1 MIRLVDEKW
10 VEEVSEALYA
20 DSSELRIICPFIK
33 AGALKQILYSE
44 PGELKVITRFD
55 LNDFAQG
62 VSDIAALRMFVKANA
77 RVRGVRNLHAKLY
90 IFGTSRA
97 IITSANLT
105 EAALRRNHEFG
116 TVVTGEVQV
125 KKCRAYFD
133 NLWKRAGDDLTLEQV
148 ECWDD
153 KVIRYQLQGGLSGN
167 AAGLEDLG
175 ADTNLPKS
183 PPAQV
188 PQAIAEASQ
197 AFVKFQGSS
206 KARLPASESTL
217 KEIESSGCHWA
228 VCYPANRRPR
238 SVRDNAA
245 IFIGMFTRDPYDI
258 RIFGRATGMA
268 YEEIRDDATEA
279 DIQCREWKKEY
290 PRYIRVRDAEFVDG
304 PMINGVSLKELMDA
318 LGEKSFASTKRN
330 AASGGGKNVDPRKAF
345 MQQPAVELSSE
356 GLMWLNER
364 LQSAFEIHGTVP
376 RAEIN
381 KLYRPSPSDIPS
393 IGNGT

>member
-1 MIRLVDEKW
+1 MLRLVDEKW
-10 VEEVSEALYA
+10 VEEFSEALYA

-33 AGALKQILYSE
+33 AGALKQILHSE

-116 TVVTGEVQV
+116 TVVTGAAQV
-125 KKCRAYFD
+125 EKCRAYFD
-133 NLWKRAGDDLTLEQV
+133 SLWKRAGDDMALEQV

-153 KVIRYQLQGGLSGN
+153 RVTRYQLQGGLSGN

-175 ADTNLPKS
+175 ADANLPEL
-183 PPAQV
+183 PPVRV

-238 SVRDNAA
+238 SVRDSAA
-245 IFIGMFTRDPYDI
+245 IFIGMFTRDPHDI

-279 DIQCREWKKEY
+279 DIKCREWKKEY
-290 PRYIRVRDAEFVDG
+290 PRYIRVHDAEFVDG
-304 PMINGVSLKELMDA
+304 PMINGVSLEQLMKT
-318 LGEKSFASTKRN
+318 LNEKSFATTKRN
-330 AASGGGKNVDPRKAF
+330 AARGEGNTDPKKAY

-376 RAEIN
+376 RAKIN
-381 KLYRPSPSDIPS
+381 KLYWPDLSDIPS
-393 IGNGT
+393 IENGT

>member
-10 VEEVSEALYA
+10 VEEFSEALHA
-20 DSSELRIICPFIK
+20 DSSELYIICPFIK
-33 AGALKQILYSE
+33 AGALKQILHSK
-44 PGELKVITRFD
+44 PGNLKVITRFD
-55 LNDFAQG
+55 LNEFAQG
-62 VSDIAALRMFVKANA
+62 VSDIAALRMSIKANA

-133 NLWKRAGDDLTLEQV
+133 NLWKRAGDDLTLKQV

-153 KVIRYQLQGGLSGN
+153 KVTRYQLQGGLSGN
-167 AAGLEDLG
+167 PAGLEDLG
-175 ADTNLPKS
+175 AAANLPKS

-258 RIFGRATGMA
+258 RIFGRATGTA

-279 DIQCREWKKEY
+279 DIKCREWKKEY

-304 PMINGVSLKELMDA
+304 PMINGVSLKELMEA

-330 AASGGGKNVDPRKAF
+330 AAISEGKNIDLRKAF

-364 LQSAFEIHGTVP
+364 LQSAFERHGKVP
-376 RAEIN
+376 RA
-381 KLYRPSPSDIPS
+381 KLSELDQPDLSDIPS
-393 IGNGT
+393 IENGA